1 MSNQVIKTFSRKSG
15 KTISYIESV
24 WKDLK
29 DEYGNDYEKIVGTL
43 KKILKIDEIKI
54 EEIVKYIAE
63 SKRNLCFS

>member
-29 DEYGNDYEKIVGTL
+29 DEYGNDYEK
-43 KKILKIDEIKI
+43 
-54 EEIVKYIAE
+54 
-63 SKRNLCFS
+63 NC